1 VVVGPR
7 SLQVPPAAA
16 GEARQVAW
24 DPMGRSGPLP
34 GTPWVGRV
42 PPTPA
47 TPGWRRQHPPT
58 HAPLPAGGLTTV
70 DVTLLPLRPGVQRLP
85 AFLVVSE
92 VDGRPL
98 DSVHDVLVLVQ

>member
-1 VVVGPR
+1 
-7 SLQVPPAAA
+7 
-16 GEARQVAW
+16 
-24 DPMGRSGPLP
+24 
-34 GTPWVGRV
+34 
-42 PPTPA
+42 
-47 TPGWRRQHPPT
+47 
-58 HAPLPAGGLTTV
+58 V